1 MSASTTADSD
11 LASSANFESSLDDL
25 KSSGLGAIC
34 RFVEK
39 DCAGLDVTGVGAV
52 TAKAGAD
59 SSVVANVERLDCWPL
74 VAGWCC

>member
-59 SSVVANVERLDCWPL
+59 NSVVANVEGFNRSALA
-74 VAGWCC
+74 AG